1 MHNPSTGACIVNFCF
16 DMTKIREIISVVESG
31 VPVRQQEDWDNS
43 GWQVAGCD
51 PDDDCRGVLTCVD
64 VTPAVV
70 AEASEKGCNLILSH
84 HPLIFKGLKR
94 LTGATE
100 VEKSVM
106 AAMRGGIAVYASHTA
121 LDVAPV
127 IGLSHE
133 MGHRLG
139 LTDTKVLAPREN
151 GLLKL
156 VTFVPHD
163 YADTVAEAVYAAGAG
178 CIGDYDRC
186 SYRVAGTGTF
196 RALDGTNPFVG
207 ERGCDHAEPETRIEI
222 ILPAHR
228 RNAVEAAIRSSHPYE
243 EPAFDFYRLENENP
257 SLGLGVIGTLPEP
270 MEVPEFVELVKNAY
284 NSPAVRCS
292 GWEGTVKK
300 VALCTGSGGEFI
312 TLARSRG
319 ADAYITSDVRY
330 HDFVDHGQ
338 SLLIVDTGH
347 FESEACCKDVF
358 SRIISEKFPNFAV
371 YSSRVEKN
379 PVTYM

>member
-1 MHNPSTGACIVNFCF
+1 
-16 DMTKIREIISVVESG
+16 MTKIREIISAVESW
-31 VPVRQQEDWDNS
+31 VPVRQQEQWDNS

-51 PDDDCRGVLTCVD
+51 PDAECSGLLTCVD

-70 AEASEKGCNLILSH
+70 AEAADRGCNLILSH

-94 LTGATE
+94 LTGATQ

-106 AAMRGGIAVYASHTA
+106 AAMRSGIAVYASHTA
-121 LDVAPV
+121 LDVAPAV
-127 IGLSHE
+127 GLSHE
-133 MGHRLG
+133 MGRRLG
-139 LTDTKVLAPREN
+139 LRDMKVLAPRES

-156 VTFVPHD
+156 VTFVPHG
-163 YADTVAEAVYAAGAG
+163 YADTVAEAVHAAGAG
-178 CIGDYDRC
+178 CIGRYDRC

-196 RALDGTNPFVG
+196 RALEGSNPFVG
-207 ERGCDHAEPETRIEI
+207 ETGSDHAEPETRIEI

-228 RNAVEAAIRSSHPYE
+228 KNAVEAAIRSSHPYE

-257 SLGLGVIGTLPEP
+257 ALGLGITGTLPEP
-270 MEVPEFVELVKNAY
+270 ADVTEFVNLVKKAY
-284 NSPAVRCS
+284 NAPAVRCS
-292 GWEGTVKK
+292 GWSGTVRR

-312 TLARSRG
+312 TLARSMD

-347 FESEACCKDVF
+347 FESEACCKEVF

-379 PVTYM
+379 PVTFM

>member
-1 MHNPSTGACIVNFCF
+1 MHCEFFVK
-16 DMTKIREIISVVESG
+16 MTEIREIISAVESC
-31 VPVRQQEDWDNS
+31 VPVRQQEQWDNS

-51 PDDDCRGVLTCVD
+51 PDDECNGVLTCVD
-64 VTPAVV
+64 VTPAIV
-70 AEASEKGCNLILSH
+70 AEAAERGCNLILSH

-94 LTGATE
+94 LTGATQ

-106 AAMRGGIAVYASHTA
+106 AAMRHGIAVYASHTA
-121 LDVAPV
+121 LDVAPAV
-127 IGLSHE
+127 GLSHE
-133 MGHRLG
+133 MGRRLG
-139 LTDTKVLAPREN
+139 LRDTKVLAPREN

-163 YADTVAEAVYAAGAG
+163 YADSVAEAIHVAGAG
-178 CIGDYDRC
+178 CIGNYDRC

-196 RALDGTNPFVG
+196 RALEGTNPFVG
-207 ERGCDHAEPETRIEI
+207 ETGSDHAEPETRIEI

-228 RNAVEAAIRSSHPYE
+228 KNAVEAALRSSHPYE

-257 SLGLGVIGTLPEP
+257 ALGLGVIGTLPEP
-270 MEVPEFVELVKNAY
+270 MEVTGFVELVKRAY
-284 NSPAVRCS
+284 NSPTVRCS
-292 GWEGTVKK
+292 GWSGTVRK

-312 TLARSRG
+312 PLARSMG
-319 ADAYITSDVRY
+319 ADTYITSDVRY

-347 FESEACCKDVF
+347 FESEACCKEVF